1 MGTAEFQ
8 AATHAAKAWMAV
20 EGHNHL
26 RCWRGR
32 RPTPCVGCLCSGS
45 SRPSLGELGED
56 TRKEHR
62 RRLEEMMREPSSPS
76 TPQFRFGDYPVAK
89 LETKHIKVLRDRKA
103 DAPTAANHRLNTLRL
118 LFNWAI
124 DNDNKGGLT
133 YNPGLPVHKLK
144 TSTEG
149 HHTWT
154 DEEREQFK
162 RRWAVGTMARLAY
175 ELFFTTGQRLGDV
188 YKSGPHT
195 IQNGTLCF
203 TQEKNGRHNP
213 VPMVLPV
220 PADLQAALNAT
231 KTGQA
236 TFITKDKAGN
246 PFSSKKSLGTWFK
259 ACCAKAN
266 CPIVA
271 LTDFANPVQLL
282 MLITGPRLMS

>member
-1 MGTAEFQ
+1 VQWFKSAEF
-8 AATHAAKAWMAV
+8 
-20 EGHNHL
+20 
-26 RCWRGR
+26 
-32 RPTPCVGCLCSGS
+32 
-45 SRPSLGELGED
+45 GELGED

-133 YNPGLPVHKLK
+133 HNPGLPVHKLK

-188 YKSGPHT
+188 YKFGPHT

-259 ACCAKAN
+259 ACCAKAELPHCCAHGLRKSSATSHADN
-266 CPIVA
+266 GA
-271 LTDFANPVQLL
+271 SANEL
-282 MLITGPRLMS
+282 MAIHGWKSLRSAEGYVRKANQKKLAAQAMARVE